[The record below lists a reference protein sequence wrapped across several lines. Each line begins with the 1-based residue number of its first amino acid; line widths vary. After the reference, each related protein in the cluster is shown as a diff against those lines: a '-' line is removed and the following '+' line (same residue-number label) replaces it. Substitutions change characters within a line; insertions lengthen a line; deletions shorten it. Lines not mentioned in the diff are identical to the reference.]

1 MKSYSDDTIKMPK
14 KNKNQPGNTLVV
26 ELLQYCISNN
36 TFTNSKIFVW
46 HFLSTKWQAAHLTR
60 LMFHSVN

>member
-1 MKSYSDDTIKMPK
+1 LYQLDAPKKKEIMKSYSGDTIKMPK

-36 TFTNSKIFVW
+36 TFTNSKIFV
-46 HFLSTKWQAAHLTR
+46 
-60 LMFHSVN
+60 

>member
-36 TFTNSKIFVW
+36 TFTNSKIFV
-46 HFLSTKWQAAHLTR
+46 
-60 LMFHSVN
+60 